1 MSSTLMSSKLRSLYL
16 TFFSILIF
24 QLSTLSDMLYSR
36 IKSSIEP
43 TWSFAGGR
51 SHANCSLLAAGM
63 VAAKR
68 DLIWEHHFLFNFIQV
83 VYVCL
88 MGHWAGSRE
97 LNNHVLLQGR
107 TKPRKVGWVKEA
119 QIVPS
124 SLKRSHQL
132 PNSLYF
138 SWDMHSWPT

>member
-1 MSSTLMSSKLRSLYL
+1 M
-16 TFFSILIF
+16 
-24 QLSTLSDMLYSR
+24 
-36 IKSSIEP
+36 
-43 TWSFAGGR
+43 
-51 SHANCSLLAAGM
+51 NCSLLAAGM

-68 DLIWEHHFLFNFIQV
+68 GLIWEHDFLFNFIQV

-88 MGHWAGSRE
+88 MGRWAGSTE
-97 LNNHVLLQGR
+97 LKNHVLLQGR
-107 TKPRKVGWVKEA
+107 TKPQKAGWVKEA

-138 SWDMHSWPT
+138 S